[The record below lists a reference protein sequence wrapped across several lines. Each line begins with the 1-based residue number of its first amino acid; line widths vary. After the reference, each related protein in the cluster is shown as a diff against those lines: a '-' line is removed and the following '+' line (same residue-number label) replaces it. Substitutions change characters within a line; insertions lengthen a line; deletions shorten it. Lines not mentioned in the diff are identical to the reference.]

1 MRNERLTEDI
11 EDIEDVETEMDDDGQ
26 PLSTAKRLVLEDVS
40 FHIKGLTRHLQHNGA
55 LADPTNKFAQAMRA
69 ITSKSAKK
77 KTDADYAA
85 LNDLEWEGGLY
96 VNEDGRVIVPG
107 LVLEGALWE
116 GGKHFRMGSL
126 VRSSITI
133 PEDALLIYNGP
144 KSIDALRKDPRFRCR
159 DGVKNPSTGARLM
172 RTRPKFDQ
180 WELKFTVKFRPD
192 MIDRRSII
200 DIVKVLGTNVGL
212 SDDRHRMGGRFE
224 LIGAW
229 DANGR
234 EIDID

>member
-1 MRNERLTEDI
+1 MNDGRII
-11 EDIEDVETEMDDDGQ
+11 EDFEDDIKARDDDDGLA
-26 PLSTAKRLVLEDVS
+26 LSTATRLVLESVS

-55 LADPTNKFAQAMRA
+55 LSDPTNKFSVAMRA

-85 LNDLEWEGGLY
+85 LDDLEWEGGLY
-96 VNEDGRVIVPG
+96 INENGRVIVPG

-116 GGKHFRMGSL
+116 AGKHFRMGTV
-126 VRSSITI
+126 VRGSVTI
-133 PEDALLIYNGP
+133 PDDALLIYPGP

-159 DGVKNPSTGARLM
+159 ESTKNPSTGGRVM
-172 RTRPKFDQ
+172 RTRPMFRD

-192 MIDRRSII
+192 MIDRRNII
-200 DIVKVLGTNVGL
+200 DIVKILGTNVGL
-212 SDDRHRMGGRFE
+212 SDDRRRMGGRFE

-229 DANGR
+229 DADGHA
-234 EIDID
+234 IDID